1 MSSLQDIQC
10 QALIRQVLT
19 GCWVDVAEIHIRV
32 TNGKVYLTGTLQ
44 RMTKNLR
51 EMQPGQLKFLDLS
64 LRNLRGVRAV
74 KYSFSNWEHNV
85 NGTWQLRITSS
96 TQARKSLAP
105 YRVSVET
112 LERAR
117 RTLDALRSA
126 QSTKNA
132 RHRE

>member
-1 MSSLQDIQC
+1 MLTMSSLQDIQC

-85 NGTWQLRITSS
+85 NGTWQS
-96 TQARKSLAP
+96 KSKK
-105 YRVSVET
+105 
-112 LERAR
+112 
-117 RTLDALRSA
+117 RS
-126 QSTKNA
+126 K
-132 RHRE
+132 